1 MQFLGGLDGRECLL
15 IDRKTDCEP
24 KLLDPSGVAAE
35 SKLAVNIDRHAAG
48 SLLLLLYG
56 GDPVHRLV
64 NHPRLVV
71 GVRLRYVLLFL
82 RRRFAHRWQADFIPD
97 EILNLLGYVAV
108 LQQELNGV
116 LTALADARF
125 AEAEP

>member
-1 MQFLGGLDGRECLL
+1 MQFLGGLDGRERLL
-15 IDRKTDCEP
+15 IDRVADCEP
-24 KLLDPSGVAAE
+24 ELLDAFGVAAE
-35 SKLAVNIDRHAAG
+35 AKLAVNIDRHAAG

-71 GVRLRYVLLFL
+71 GVRLCSVLLSL

-97 EILNLLGYVAV
+97 EILDLLGDIAV

-116 LTALADARF
+116 LTALADAGL